1 MLNHFVPGDVM
12 HEDNRNMC
20 AAIAQCPVVACVKD
34 GDASLDLSLD
44 GLLSLYEPAKEAAS

>member
-1 MLNHFVPGDVM
+1 M